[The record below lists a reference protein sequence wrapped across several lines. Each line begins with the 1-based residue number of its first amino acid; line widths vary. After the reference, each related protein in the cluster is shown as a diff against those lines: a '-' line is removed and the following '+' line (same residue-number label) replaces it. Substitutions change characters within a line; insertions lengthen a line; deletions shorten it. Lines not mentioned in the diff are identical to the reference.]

1 MVGDFD
7 GLSNTVEVH
16 EIIKFRSLEFQ
27 TFSDKIVQLYKNGLS
42 TTDIAKQVGK
52 ATSTINSILKKAKIE
67 MRPNRL
73 ASFETTRKLVGKRAV
88 RPPYGFCYFQGQ
100 IVPDQRE
107 YENLLLIYNLWVE
120 GSDAGSI
127 KKHLNDK
134 KIPPRSAQQWSRDS
148 IKLILKRFQEKLI
161 IYQGGKLE
169 LR

>member
-7 GLSNTVEVH
+7 VLSNTVEVH

-88 RPPYGFCYFQGQ
+88 RPPYGFCYFQGAV
-100 IVPDQRE
+100 VPDQNE
-107 YENLLLIYNLWVE
+107 YAHLLLIYNLWKQEVT
-120 GSDAGSI
+120 ARNI
-127 KKHLNDK
+127 AKHLNSK
-134 KIPPRSAQQWSRDS
+134 NIPPRIASKWSRDS
-148 IKLILKRFQEKLI
+148 VLLILKRFDSGLI
-161 IYQGGKLE
+161 VHKGGQLE
-169 LR
+169 IR